1 MLTTTI
7 LMGIIALIFTIYS
20 YVKGT
25 YITGLNN
32 ALKTMLSILPVLIL
46 AFVIIGM
53 VNSLGLANNVK
64 AMLGSDAG
72 IKGISIAT
80 LGGML
85 TPGGPFVALP
95 LAGTLLKS
103 GAGIGPVIAYIT
115 AWSTWEI
122 MRTPFELSFL
132 GWKYVLVKWSCIIIL
147 PIISG
152 LTAQLLFSWIKF

>member
-7 LMGIIALIFTIYS
+7 LMGVIAVILTVYS
-20 YVKGT
+20 YLKGT
-25 YITGLNN
+25 HINGINN
-32 ALKTMLSILPVLIL
+32 ALRTGLDILPVLLL

-64 AMLGSDAG
+64 AMLGNDAG

-115 AWSTWEI
+115 AWSTWEL
-122 MRTPFELSFL
+122 MRTPFEVSFL
-132 GWKYVLVKWSCIIIL
+132 GWKFILVKWCCIFIL

-152 LTAQLLFSWIKF
+152 LTAQLLFLWIKF